1 MTKPNPFSETWTE
14 EQLAEEADVSLRTV
28 RRWRNA
34 RTGPPFIRIGNKIR
48 YRIEAVRAWM
58 FAHEQEQPRAGRG
71 A

>member
-1 MTKPNPFSETWTE
+1 MTKPSPFNETWTE
-14 EQLAEEADVSLRTV
+14 EQLAEEAGVSLRTI

-34 RTGPPFIRIGNKIR
+34 RTGPPFIRLGNKTR

-58 FAHEQEQPRAGRG
+58 LAHEQEQPRAGRG